1 MLVRLIG
8 QYVDVRRDPVAL
20 ERSRRRDAR
29 RVRRLGALLLQAEL
43 ADASLFVGY
52 GDNRT
57 LQETG
62 DLTRADRQF
71 FLKLSYAFQ
80 R

>member
-1 MLVRLIG
+1 MDRKSGSWTGSMLVAYKLDW
-8 QYVDVRRDPVAL
+8 QSVVFL
-20 ERSRRRDAR
+20 
-29 RVRRLGALLLQAEL
+29 
-43 ADASLFVGY
+43 GY

-57 LQETG
+57 LVE
-62 DLTRADRQF
+62 DNRFEKADRQF